1 MSNSVQ
7 YIQDVNNGQLN
18 SNSVL
23 NKNKSNNNSLGKDAF
38 LKLLVTQLQH
48 QDPLNPSSDTEFI
61 AQLATFS
68 QLEEMQ
74 NLSQN
79 SANSQAFTL
88 VGKDVVMK
96 VEDSVGN
103 PVYILGK
110 VDFVTLVNG
119 KAHLSIDDNSYS
131 IDKLYQVIDEEY
143 YSENIDKEDEVEESE
158 EDKEVNT

>member
-79 SANSQAFTL
+79 TANSQAFTL
-88 VGKDVVMK
+88 VGKEVVIK
-96 VEDSVGN
+96 VEDSAGN

-143 YSENIDKEDEVEESE
+143 YSENIDQEEVEESDGLDE
-158 EDKEVNT
+158 N

>member
-1 MSNSVQ
+1 MSNYVQ
-7 YIQDVNNGQLN
+7 YIQEVNNGQLN
-18 SNSVL
+18 SNSVS
-23 NKNKSNNNSLGKDAF
+23 NKNKSGDNSLGKDAF

-79 SANSQAFTL
+79 TANSQAFTL
-88 VGKDVVMK
+88 VGKEVVIK
-96 VEDSVGN
+96 VEDSAGN

-143 YSENIDKEDEVEESE
+143 YSENIDQEEVEESDGLDE
-158 EDKEVNT
+158 N